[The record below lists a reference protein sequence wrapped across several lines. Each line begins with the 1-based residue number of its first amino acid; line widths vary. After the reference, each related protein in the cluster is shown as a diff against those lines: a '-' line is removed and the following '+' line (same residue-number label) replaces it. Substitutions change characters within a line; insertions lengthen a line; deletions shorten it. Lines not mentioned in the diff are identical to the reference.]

1 MLAEDKKNNILLI
14 DDNSDDI
21 FLTKLAIKKA
31 NIQSDIC
38 VVNNGEEAISFLNK
52 SGREN
57 LPDLILLD
65 INLPKITG
73 IEVLKR
79 IKSSTFIKS
88 TPIIVFTSS
97 DSSSDMEDSYQY
109 GADYFIRKP
118 NNINDFKEIMEYIKE
133 SWF

>member
-1 MLAEDKKNNILLI
+1 MVIEDKVNNILLV

-31 NIQSDIC
+31 NIKSDIS
-38 VVNNGEEAISFLNK
+38 VVNNGEEAISLLNK
-52 SGREN
+52 LESEN

-73 IEVLKR
+73 VEVLKR
-79 IKSSTFIKS
+79 IKLNTLIKS
-88 TPIIVFTSS
+88 IPVIVFTSS
-97 DSSSDMEDSYQY
+97 DSSLDMEDSYQY
-109 GADYFIRKP
+109 GADHFIRKP